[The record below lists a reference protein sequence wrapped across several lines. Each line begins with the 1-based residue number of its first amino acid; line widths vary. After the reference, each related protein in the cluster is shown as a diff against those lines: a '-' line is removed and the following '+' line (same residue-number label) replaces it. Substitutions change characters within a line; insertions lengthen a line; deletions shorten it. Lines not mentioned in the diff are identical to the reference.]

1 MRDGMM
7 AFVTTVS
14 FASSAIFLYLTFNQE
29 IDSMISTR
37 FIFLTPFASG
47 VMFGVGICMVF
58 SIIKKRNATLRER
71 QREDERILKKVR
83 ALKFWQRK

>member
-29 IDSMISTR
+29 IDSMMSAR

-47 VMFGVGICMVF
+47 VMFGVGICMIF
-58 SIIKKRNATLRER
+58 SIIKKRNASLRER

-83 ALKFWQRK
+83 SQRK